1 MTVQSDFFCCCNFL
15 GYLGV
20 CETLHRRSQSRCHLS
35 QFHTVCPLLSQ
46 SLVFLMISDD
56 FSFRT
61 RMGPQVTSSTPIRI
75 PRCPQMA
82 PRGPFWV
89 TLGSLGI
96 TFCPLGLLLGASWAS
111 LGLSWGSLGSS
122 WVRLG
127 SSWAYLGHLWA
138 PSGVLLGSLGCYVV
152 SVGVQ
157 GYHLY

>member
-1 MTVQSDFFCCCNFL
+1 MLLSYQETRSPQYGFFCCCNFL

-46 SLVFLMISDD
+46 SSVFLVVSDD

-82 PRGPFWV
+82 PRGPLWGR
-89 TLGSLGI
+89 LGSL
-96 TFCPLGLLLGASWAS
+96 FALLGASWAS
-111 LGLSWGSLGSS
+111 LGLSWGSLGCI
-122 WVRLG
+122 L
-127 SSWAYLGHLWA
+127 A
-138 PSGVLLGSLGCYVV
+138 PLGCLLAPQMPSAGPKMAAICPQMVPR
-152 SVGVQ
+152 
-157 GYHLY
+157 

>member
-1 MTVQSDFFCCCNFL
+1 MLLSYQETTGLQYESFCCRLFL
-15 GYLGV
+15 VYLGV

-46 SLVFLMISDD
+46 SSVFLLVSDD

-82 PRGPFWV
+82 PRGPFWI

-96 TFCPLGLLLGASWAS
+96 TFCPLGLLLGASWAP
-111 LGLSWGSLGSS
+111 LGPLG
-122 WVRLG
+122 R
-127 SSWAYLGHLWA
+127 
-138 PSGVLLGSLGCYVV
+138 LLGRGMKFHIFCIHAPLRNLMALS
-152 SVGVQ
+152 
-157 GYHLY
+157 

>member
-1 MTVQSDFFCCCNFL
+1 MLLFLNKYYCCCSVTAPPDLAAEWCCFSWKMLLSYHGTTRVQSQTFCCCNFL

-82 PRGPFWV
+82 PRGP
-89 TLGSLGI
+89 
-96 TFCPLGLLLGASWAS
+96 
-111 LGLSWGSLGSS
+111 
-122 WVRLG
+122 
-127 SSWAYLGHLWA
+127 LWA
-138 PSGVLLGSLGCYVV
+138 TKHSKYAAKVDVTSLTPTPFARC
-152 SVGVQ
+152 
-157 GYHLY
+157 LA